1 MTTVETPPLRWR
13 DRGWETSEPWTVQAN
28 GAQVTIPEG
37 FRFDLASI
45 PHLFRSILDKE
56 DLGVAGPLTHD
67 WLYQHRGQVQAT
79 PPTRF
84 TRRATDRIFRQ
95 IMDADGVGFIR
106 RWVAW
111 AAVRGFGWFPWPPS
125 KSFLRGALIKG
136 AHTVWQG
143 AAGYAV
149 TDIFEWHPA
158 WAILIGGL
166 FSLVKSLAIVPVA
179 ERVAGTVYS

>member
-1 MTTVETPPLRWR
+1 MTTIETPPLRWR

-28 GAQVTIPEG
+28 GAQVTIAEG

-67 WLYQHRGQVQAT
+67 WLYQHRGQVQAV

-84 TRRATDRIFRQ
+84 TRRATDRVFRQ
-95 IMDADGVGFIR
+95 IMGQDGVGFIR

-125 KSFLRGALIKG
+125 KSFVRAAFMKAGNTL
-136 AHTVWQG
+136 WQ
-143 AAGYAV
+143 AAAAYSV

-158 WAILIGGL
+158 IAVPVAFGL
-166 FSLVKSLAIVPVA
+166 SLVKSLAIVPAA